1 MPRPPRPDPDDG
13 WHHVMNRGA
22 NRASVFFDD
31 NDRIEVGQRL
41 GEIHERFEIEVHA
54 YCLMDNHFH
63 WLLHCPNGGLSPA
76 MQRFS
81 SLFTRHVNDRHGRD
95 GPIFRGRFHSR
106 LITDETYL
114 LNACRYIHRNAL
126 DIDGV
131 NDLSTYRWSSHRTYL
146 GLRQRPTWLTT
157 SVILDRFGGDRSDFD
172 RFVQGPNHRSTGQ
185 RTNETVIAVREAA
198 RLVLLEVT
206 ATTDSELS
214 AMVRL
219 TTLAAV
225 DLLGG
230 FDPVTVAEVLEIPT
244 RGAYRTA
251 LSRARSAVATRNE
264 VCKAVE
270 ITLSLVG

>member
-1 MPRPPRPDPDDG
+1 
-13 WHHVMNRGA
+13 MNRGA
-22 NRASVFFDD
+22 NRSSIFFDD

-41 GEIHERFEIEVHA
+41 AEIHELFEIEVHA
-54 YCLMDNHFH
+54 YCLMANHFH

-106 LITDETYL
+106 LITDEAYL

-131 NDLSTYRWSSHRTYL
+131 NDLAAYRWSSHRTYL
-146 GLRQRPTWLTT
+146 GLRQRPAWLST

-172 RFVQGPNHRSTGQ
+172 RFVQGADHRFTGQ
-185 RTNETVIAVREAA
+185 RTKETVIALRDAA

-206 ATTDSELS
+206 ATTDCELS
-214 AMVRL
+214 AMVRFDDPCCCRS
-219 TTLAAV
+219 TRRFRSGHGGRGTRDSDTGGVQNGPLA
-225 DLLGG
+225 
-230 FDPVTVAEVLEIPT
+230 
-244 RGAYRTA
+244 
-251 LSRARSAVATRNE
+251 RARSAVATRNE
-264 VCKAVE
+264 VSKAVE